1 MPVTIRRIDSVEAD
15 YRCYFCFA
23 RTFERLIEK
32 HTLSATEKKALAAEL
47 FSLFHNGTSGFSV
60 PTLSRELCRLFRER
74 SGIADPYQQIKYE
87 SNERLLG
94 EYAMFRE
101 MIDQS
106 DDPFEIALRLA
117 VAGNII
123 DYGVSDHHDLEET
136 MAKVLDS
143 QIGRASCR
151 ERV

>member
-1 MPVTIRRIDSVEAD
+1 MEAD

-32 HTLSATEKKALAAEL
+32 YTLTATEKKALAAEL

-60 PTLSRELCRLFRER
+60 PTLSRELYRLFRER

-106 DDPFEIALRLA
+106 GDGTPCGGHR
-117 VAGNII
+117 
-123 DYGVSDHHDLEET
+123 
-136 MAKVLDS
+136 
-143 QIGRASCR
+143 
-151 ERV
+151 